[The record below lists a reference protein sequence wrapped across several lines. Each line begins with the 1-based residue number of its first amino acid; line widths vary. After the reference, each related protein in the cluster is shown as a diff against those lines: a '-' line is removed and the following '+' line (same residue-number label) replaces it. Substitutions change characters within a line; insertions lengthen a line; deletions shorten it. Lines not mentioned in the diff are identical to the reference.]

1 MKNELLKAKD
11 KSVELALELKKPGT
25 LGARL
30 ENEALLLY
38 IHAGVAPLRTYS
50 FVTGHR
56 EEGRMEYETKQQY
69 GASLP

>member
-11 KSVELALELKKPGT
+11 KSVELELKKPGT

-50 FVTGHR
+50 FVTGHG
-56 EEGRMEYETKQQY
+56 EEGRMEYEMKQQY
-69 GASLP
+69 GASLR